1 MQTPVYFETQLGQI
15 YKGDSLLLMQEQ
27 IADSSVDLIMT
38 SPPFGLVRKKS
49 YGNVESEEY
58 VAWFRQFGQAFKRI
72 LKDNGSLVI
81 DIGGAWMAGQPTRSL
96 YQYELL
102 IMLCKEIG
110 FHLAQEFFWWN
121 PARLPTPAEWVT
133 VRRIRCKDAI
143 NCLWW
148 LSPTPWPKA
157 SNRRVLAAYSD
168 SMHQLLR
175 NGYNAKLRPS
185 GHDISDKFGIDNGGS
200 IPPNLLAFPNTE
212 SNSHYLRYCKEHELT
227 PHPARFPSAL
237 PEFFIRMLTNRGDFV
252 FDPFGGSCVTGETA
266 EMLGR
271 KWICCDIVE
280 EHVKG
285 AKGRFQRLQ
294 ADIGSTRGAKAET
307 YSVPNPL
314 ASPSDD
320 TEDISSEGG
329 KTRIAKPTTNGSDL
343 NGDHEVAPRL
353 EESDQPRRRI
363 APGKQ
368 MWLLEEPI
376 NYKTKR
382 K

>member
-1 MQTPVYFETQLGQI
+1 MKSSVYFETKLGRICQ
-15 YKGDSLLLMQEQ
+15 GDSLHLMKEQ
-27 IADSSVDLIMT
+27 FTDASVDLIMT
-38 SPPFGLVRKKS
+38 SPPFGLVRKKT
-49 YGNVESEEY
+49 YGNVQSEEY
-58 VAWFRQFGQAFKRI
+58 VAWFKQFGQEFKRI

-81 DIGGAWMAGQPTRSL
+81 DIGGAWMPGQPTRSL

-102 IMLCKEIG
+102 VMLCKEVG

-133 VRRIRCKDAI
+133 VRRVRCKDAI

-175 NGYNAKLRPS
+175 NGYNPKLRPS
-185 GHDISDKFGIDNGGS
+185 GHDISDKFGINNGGS

-212 SNSHYLRYCKEHELT
+212 SNSHYLKYCTEHQLT

-266 EMLGR
+266 ERMER
-271 KWICCDIVE
+271 KWTCCDLDE
-280 EHVKG
+280 GYVKG
-285 AKGRFQRLQ
+285 AKGRFLRSQ

-314 ASPSDD
+314 TGLCDD
-320 TEDISSEGG
+320 SVELSADGG
-329 KTRIAKPTTNGSDL
+329 KFRAPKRNANG
-343 NGDHEVAPRL
+343 NGLHAPSQPSPVLGGDMAPR
-353 EESDQPRRRI
+353 RK
-363 APGKQ
+363 APPVEQ
-368 MWLLEEPI
+368 MRLLEEPVK
-376 NYKTKR
+376 YRAKR